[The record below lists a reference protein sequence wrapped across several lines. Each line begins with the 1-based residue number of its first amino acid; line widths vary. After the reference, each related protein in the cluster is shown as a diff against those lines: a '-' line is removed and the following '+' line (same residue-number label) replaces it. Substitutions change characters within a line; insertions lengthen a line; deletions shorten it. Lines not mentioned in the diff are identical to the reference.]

1 MSQIINVQTNK
12 TYDDTTEEVSIVPC
26 MAIQP
31 PLEAT
36 QTEDMD

>member
-1 MSQIINVQTNK
+1 
-12 TYDDTTEEVSIVPC
+12 

-36 QTEDMD
+36 QTEDMDWRHKPSSKDYQPEQPTQQC